1 MNDCW
6 MFQKNRPCFV
16 LLGRFG
22 DLIQIFP
29 CFKAI
34 RDRTGQ
40 IPVVIVAKAY
50 SSLFDGV
57 SYAESYELTTGW
69 WQGVPKARQVARALF
84 GAAVF
89 PRWWEDDEAH
99 DKMIEEGTAG
109 DFVLQCHGDKWG
121 VNLSKWPDYGTS
133 MAYRCGFS
141 REEWVRLPLVFD
153 KRSEFRERQLREATI
168 GRDPRPVVLY
178 NFEGNSSPFPF
189 TPEIQAVFR
198 NTFTKAFRFVDLGN
212 VRAARIYDLLG
223 LYDHAVG
230 LLTSDTSTLHL
241 APASKIPYIAFT
253 VDGWTSS
260 VPKGNCVLHL
270 KYSQAMQSTQK
281 MIEHMSRWKR

>member
-1 MNDCW
+1 
-6 MFQKNRPCFV
+6 MFRKDRPCFV

-29 CFKAI
+29 CFMAI
-34 RDRTGQ
+34 HERTGHK
-40 IPVVIVAKAY
+40 PVVIVAKEY
-50 SSLFDGV
+50 SSLFDGI
-57 SYAESYELTTGW
+57 SYAEPYELTTGW
-69 WQGVPKARQVARALF
+69 WQGVPKARQVAKSLF
-84 GAAVF
+84 GAAIF

-99 DKMIEEGTAG
+99 DKMIAEGTAG

-121 VNLSKWPDYGTS
+121 VDINKWPDYGTS

-141 REEWVRLPLVFD
+141 REEWTKLPLVFD
-153 KRSEFRERQLREATI
+153 KRNEFRERQLREATI

-178 NFEGNSSPFPF
+178 NFSGNSSPFPYP
-189 TPEIQAVFR
+189 PEMQAMFR
-198 NTFTKAFRFVDLGN
+198 NTFTKTFRFVDLSTI
-212 VRAARIYDLLG
+212 RASRLYDLLG
-223 LYDHAVG
+223 LYDHAAG

-260 VPKGNCVLHL
+260 VPKGNCVLNV
-270 KYSQAMQSTQK
+270 KYSQAMQQTQK
-281 MIEHMSRWKR
+281 VIEQMSYWRR